1 MIQLSRHFL
10 ALSLLPV
17 LSLPWLPGPAAA
29 FRAAPAAA
37 VQVTEQQFASE
48 FRKYREVGDLPS
60 AAKLVRREE
69 FQAQSFAISQL
80 ELLTTAGSEEIN
92 ANVKLLRAAWKD
104 VYRSDA
110 FLTNVERYLGSLTPG
125 TRSQRSSQIQAFNN
139 ANNRLVAKLAEP
151 RSAERAKA
159 ALGLAAEIE
168 PLAQTF
174 VDLGDQ
180 WMAAR
185 VFHAVGYAS
194 DTLSLGDEYGK
205 LADVFRCYTRFIE
218 LRTSLA
224 LEDRLFKDVQGRLAE
239 LAALGFDPSTAPE
252 AAGEVLVGIKLGTPR
267 KLQVTPLTLELPGE
281 PARPGFSCDVA
292 HPTWASLF
300 FTKVG
305 TEDSFKSME
314 RSPVIR
320 RTGAAEI
327 EVVGSDGKSQ
337 KVALTGKITRI
348 DTTTGTNPRP
358 WSFFIQV
365 GGQND
370 FYHDIQANLSPSAE
384 NLNLYTL
391 PASMAQVTLD
401 EVPLQVFDDNL
412 DGIYGSKPLTRGY
425 SDITKG
431 EFQVDLDSLRIGKQ
445 KEAVPFS
452 EYVQVGPAW
461 YRLVAQ
467 DSGAAFEA
475 TPAEVVTGTV
485 ELEFKGP
492 FKPSWIVIQGQDD
505 NLKETFF
512 ELTAAK
518 KIEVPIGRYAF
529 LCGGYREGERPDGI
543 RKCILTAGKNMP
555 PLVVK
560 PGQASKLTLGA
571 PFSFDFRATI
581 SGDKVTVQGSSITVV
596 GAGGERYHRLW
607 NARVQPEVLLRK
619 AGSKKG
625 NKGGRMSL
633 IGDPQ
638 TLNDLGFDKCWKPL
652 DLDVENSFGD
662 EVEVQLVQD
671 KSKLFGKIESLWI
684 KAQ

>member
-1 MIQLSRHFL
+1 MIQLPRQFL
-10 ALSLLPV
+10 ALSLLPA
-17 LSLPWLPGPAAA
+17 LLLPWLPGPAAA
-29 FRAAPAAA
+29 FRAAPTAAA
-37 VQVTEQQFASE
+37 QITEQQFASE

-239 LAALGFDPSTAPE
+239 LAALGFDPGAAPE

-267 KLQVTPLTLELPGE
+267 KLQVSPMTLELPGE

-292 HPTWASLF
+292 HPTWASLY

-314 RSPVIR
+314 RSPLIR

-401 EVPLQVFDDNL
+401 EIPVQVFDDNL
-412 DGIYGSKPLTRGY
+412 DGIYGSKPVTRGY

-431 EFQVDLDSLRIGKQ
+431 EFQVDLDSMRIGKQ

-505 NLKETFF
+505 NLKDTFF

-518 KIEVPIGRYAF
+518 KVEVPIGRYAF

-555 PLVVK
+555 PVVVK
-560 PGQASKLTLGA
+560 RGETSKLTLGA

-581 SGDKVTVQGSSITVV
+581 SGEKVTVQGSSITVV

-607 NARVQPEVLLRK
+607 NARVQPEVSLRK

-638 TLNDLGFDKCWKPL
+638 TLNDKGFDKCWKPL
-652 DLDVENSFGD
+652 DLDVENGFGA

-671 KSKLFGKIESLWI
+671 KSKLFGKIESPWI

>member
-1 MIQLSRHFL
+1 MIQFPRRFL
-10 ALSLLPV
+10 ALSLLPA
-17 LSLPWLPGPAAA
+17 LLLPWATAPAGQPRPEPVAAA
-29 FRAAPAAA
+29 
-37 VQVTEQQFASE
+37 QTTEQQFASE

-69 FQAQSFAISQL
+69 FQAQSFAITQL
-80 ELLTTAGSEEIN
+80 ELLTTNGSEEIN
-92 ANVKLLRAAWKD
+92 SNVKLLRAAWKD

-125 TRSQRSSQIQAFNN
+125 TRNQRSSQIQAFNN
-139 ANNRLVAKLAEP
+139 ANNRLVAKLAEE

-205 LADVFRCYTRFIE
+205 LADVFRCYTRFVE

-224 LEDRLFKDVQGRLAE
+224 LEDRLFKDVQNRLAE
-239 LAALGFDPSTAPE
+239 LAALGFEPGTAPE
-252 AAGEVLVGIKLGTPR
+252 AAGEVVVGIKFGTPR
-267 KLQVTPLTLELPGE
+267 KLQTTGQTLELPGE

-292 HPTWASLF
+292 HPTWSSLY

-314 RSPVIR
+314 RSPIVR

-327 EVVGSDGKSQ
+327 EVVGSDGTSQ

-348 DTTTGTNPRP
+348 DTTTGTSPRP

-370 FYHDIQANLSPSAE
+370 VYHDIQANLSPSAE

-391 PASMAQVTLD
+391 PASMVQVTLD
-401 EVPLQVFDDNL
+401 EVPVQVFDDNL
-412 DGIYGSKPLTRGY
+412 DGIYGSRPLTRGY

-431 EFQVDLDSLRIGKQ
+431 EFQVDIDSMRIGKQ
-445 KEAVPFS
+445 KSAVPFS
-452 EYVQVGPAW
+452 EFLKIGEAW

-467 DSGAAFEA
+467 DSGASFEA
-475 TPAEVVTGTV
+475 TPVEVVTGSV

-492 FKPSWIVIQGQDD
+492 FKPSWIVIQGLDD

-543 RKCILTAGKNMP
+543 KKCILTAGKNMP

-560 PGQASKLTLGA
+560 PGEVAKLTLGA
-571 PFSFDFRATI
+571 PFAFDFRATV
-581 SGDKVTVQGSSITVV
+581 SGNKVSVQGSSITVV

-607 NARVQPEVLLRK
+607 NARVQPEVLVRK
-619 AGSKKG
+619 VGSKKG

-633 IGDPQ
+633 IGDAQ
-638 TLNDLGFDKCWKPL
+638 TLSDQGFDKAWKPL
-652 DLDVENSFGD
+652 DLDVENGFGD
-662 EVEVQLVQD
+662 QVEVQLVQD
-671 KSKLFGKIESLWI
+671 KSKLFGKIESPWT